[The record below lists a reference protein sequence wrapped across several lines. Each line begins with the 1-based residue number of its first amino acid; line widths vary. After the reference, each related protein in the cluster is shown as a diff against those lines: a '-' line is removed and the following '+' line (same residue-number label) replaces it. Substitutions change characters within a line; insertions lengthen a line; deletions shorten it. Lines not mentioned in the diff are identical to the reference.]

1 MMKMMMMIIIIVM
14 MTRKQT
20 IMMREL
26 CYSLMVMILLMVT
39 NAIAECRV
47 VRLLGMQEPQ
57 NCESI
62 HPIQAAVFAI
72 KRLYFLLPS

>member
-1 MMKMMMMIIIIVM
+1 MMMMKKMMVIIVM
-14 MTRKQT
+14 MTRKRT

-62 HPIQAAVFAI
+62 HPFQAAVLAI
-72 KRLYFLLPS
+72 KRLHFLLPS